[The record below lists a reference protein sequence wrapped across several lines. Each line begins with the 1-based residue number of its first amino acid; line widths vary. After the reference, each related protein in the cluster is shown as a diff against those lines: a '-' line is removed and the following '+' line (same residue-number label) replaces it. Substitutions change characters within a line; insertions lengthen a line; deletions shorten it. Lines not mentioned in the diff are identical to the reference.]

1 MITVASAATD
11 AAGSVEI
18 TYFAAESFEAAGAAF
33 LVVTVV
39 VTAVADSVKG
49 PADILLL
56 AGPVVPGLELAAA
69 KKTQLVNLEILGAG

>member
-1 MITVASAATD
+1 M
-11 AAGSVEI
+11 
-18 TYFAAESFEAAGAAF
+18 
-33 LVVTVV
+33 TVV

-69 KKTQLVNLEILGAG
+69 KNTQLVNLEILGAG